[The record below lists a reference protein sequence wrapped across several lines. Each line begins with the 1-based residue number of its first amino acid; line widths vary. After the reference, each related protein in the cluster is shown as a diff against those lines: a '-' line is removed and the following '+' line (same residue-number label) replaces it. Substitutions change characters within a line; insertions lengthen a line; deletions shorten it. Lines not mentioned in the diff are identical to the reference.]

1 MWSRASLC
9 QSLSKPGEFPVSPFR
24 PWCGSSQRGSWHSSL
39 SVREICICIS
49 WESLWECSAEIHG
62 AGYRF
67 SGSHEKLGV
76 PGSSSDPQPVLGQDL
91 GFIPGSSCLLGETPV
106 VQRPEAPGKSRPSCC
121 VTPASGSFLRLSSG
135 SFPAPRL
142 FLEFFLSWFQVGSGC
157 SGAPQAVNPSLSRPG
172 RFLWH
177 EWLLCVVLHG
187 VPVVLHR
194 DSSQQGQWEV
204 WRGSRKLN
212 GGGEGTTFWWKA
224 TLWFH
229 NFRDLFGAGTACVR
243 KGGEG
248 EEPGWETV
256 SGALGRGGGIP
267 QGRMRNNSCNRGVK
281 FSKDRCGEVTALTGA
296 R

>member
-1 MWSRASLC
+1 M
-9 QSLSKPGEFPVSPFR
+9 
-24 PWCGSSQRGSWHSSL
+24 
-39 SVREICICIS
+39 
-49 WESLWECSAEIHG
+49 
-62 AGYRF
+62 
-67 SGSHEKLGV
+67 
-76 PGSSSDPQPVLGQDL
+76 
-91 GFIPGSSCLLGETPV
+91 
-106 VQRPEAPGKSRPSCC
+106 
-121 VTPASGSFLRLSSG
+121 
-135 SFPAPRL
+135 
-142 FLEFFLSWFQVGSGC
+142 
-157 SGAPQAVNPSLSRPG
+157 
-172 RFLWH
+172 
-177 EWLLCVVLHG
+177 
-187 VPVVLHR
+187 VLHR

-267 QGRMRNNSCNRGVK
+267 QGGLRNNSCNRGVK
-281 FSKDRCGEVTALTGA
+281 FSKDRRGVE